1 MVIGHHDKKTG
12 YKVLLTTSGVGSRL
26 GAITEYTNKSLV
38 VLGNKPAISH
48 IIENYPAETTFV
60 VTLGYFGNHVREFLQ
75 LSHPDSKFE
84 FVQVQNYNG
93 PGGSLALS
101 ILQAKDYLQEPFIFH
116 ACDTLLLNEEIPS
129 PTFNWVGGFKGS
141 DATNYAS
148 FDVSEIYIQRF
159 HDKGMIDFDF
169 IHIGIVGINN
179 YLEFWQELD
188 EIITKDPLNIFLND
202 VSVLKKLISKGIFF
216 SNYNFVSWIDI
227 GSSSSLASARKK
239 FNMQSNI
246 LAKVTESISFVNNSV
261 VKFFADS
268 DIVARRVNR
277 SVYLQNLI
285 PRIEASGANFYKYK
299 YEPGVVISKSYDPR
313 VITNLL
319 NWAKVNLWVR
329 NNYSN
334 NETFKNNCRKFYI
347 EKSFSRVNE
356 FLETRGIKDHS
367 SIINSIEVPTT
378 EEMINNAEEIIL
390 NDLIETAFHGDFI
403 LDNILQQNQ
412 GFKLIDWRD
421 SFGDSI
427 QFGDMYYDIAKLNHS
442 LHVNHEIINQNLF
455 FIEEKNGEIYCG
467 TLRKDVHVMMQYELE
482 NFVFS
487 ENLNSRK
494 IRLLTALI
502 WLNMSPLHH
511 HPFDT
516 FLYNYGRLNLWKALS
531 EPKE

>member
-1 MVIGHHDKKTG
+1 LVTGHHVKKAG
-12 YKVLLTTSGVGSRL
+12 YKVLLTTSGVGGRL

-48 IIENYPAETTFV
+48 IIENYPPETTFV
-60 VTLGYFGNHVREFLQ
+60 VTLGYFGNHVREFLK

-84 FVQVQNYNG
+84 FVEVQNYNG

-116 ACDTLLLNEEIPS
+116 ACDTLLINEEIPS

-148 FDVSEIYIQRF
+148 FDVSEKTVQRF
-159 HDKGMIDFDF
+159 HDKGMIDFDS

-202 VSVLKKLISKGIFF
+202 VSVLKKLTTKGVLF

-227 GSSSSLASARKK
+227 GNSSSLASARKK
-239 FNMQSNI
+239 FNMNSNI
-246 LAKVTESISFVNNSV
+246 LTKVTESISFVNNSV

-268 DIVARRVNR
+268 DIVARRVKR
-277 SVYLQNLI
+277 AVYLQNII
-285 PRIEASGANFYKYK
+285 PTIEASSANFYKYK
-299 YEPGVVISKSYDPR
+299 FEPGVVISKSYDPR

-319 NWAKVNLWVR
+319 NWAKVNLWVK
-329 NNYSN
+329 NDNSN
-334 NETFKNNCRKFYI
+334 NEIFKNNCRKFYI
-347 EKSFSRVNE
+347 EKSFRRVNE
-356 FLETRGIKDHS
+356 FLETRGINDKP

-378 EEMINNAEEIIL
+378 TEMIKAAEKIIMS
-390 NDLIETAFHGDFI
+390 DLIETTFHGDFI
-403 LDNILQQNQ
+403 LDNILQQNK
-412 GFKLIDWRD
+412 GFKLVDWRD

-442 LHVNHEIINQNLF
+442 LHVNHEIINQILF
-455 FIEEKNGEIYCG
+455 FVEEMKAFC
-467 TLRKDVHVMMQYELE
+467 DVLS
-482 NFVFS
+482 NTP
-487 ENLNSRK
+487 R
-494 IRLLTALI
+494 
-502 WLNMSPLHH
+502 PLS
-511 HPFDT
+511 FAST
-516 FLYNYGRLNLWKALS
+516 V
-531 EPKE
+531 

>member
-1 MVIGHHDKKTG
+1 MVTGHHVKKSG
-12 YKVLLTTSGVGSRL
+12 YKVLLTTSGVGGRL

-48 IIENYPAETTFV
+48 IIENYPPETTFV
-60 VTLGYFGNHVREFLQ
+60 VTLGYFGNHVREFLK

-84 FVQVQNYNG
+84 FVEVQNYNG

-116 ACDTLLLNEEIPS
+116 ACDTLLINEKIPS

-148 FDVSEIYIQRF
+148 FDVSEKTVQRF
-159 HDKGMIDFDF
+159 HDKGMIDFDS

-202 VSVLKKLISKGIFF
+202 VSVLKKLTTKGVFF

-227 GSSSSLASARKK
+227 GNSSSLASARKK
-239 FNMQSNI
+239 FNINSNI
-246 LAKVTESISFVNNSV
+246 LTKVTESISFVNNSV

-268 DIVARRVNR
+268 DIVARRVKR
-277 SVYLQNLI
+277 AVYLQNLI
-285 PRIEASGANFYKYK
+285 PTIEASSANFYKYK
-299 YEPGVVISKSYDPR
+299 FEPGVVISKSYDPR

-319 NWAKVNLWVR
+319 NWAKVNLWVK
-329 NNYSN
+329 NDNSN
-334 NETFKNNCRKFYI
+334 NEIFKNNCRKFYI
-347 EKSFSRVNE
+347 EKSLRRVKE
-356 FLETRGIKDHS
+356 FLETRGINDKP

-378 EEMINNAEEIIL
+378 TEMIKAAEKIIMS
-390 NDLIETAFHGDFI
+390 DLIETAFHGDFI
-403 LDNILQQNQ
+403 LDNILQQNK
-412 GFKLIDWRD
+412 GFKLVDWRD

-427 QFGDMYYDIAKLNHS
+427 QFGDIYYDIAKLNHS

-455 FIEEKNGEIYCG
+455 FVEEKDGQIYCG
-467 TLRKDVHVMMQYELE
+467 TLRKDVHVMMQYELDK
-482 NFVFS
+482 FIFS
-487 ENLNSRK
+487 ENLNPRK
-494 IRLLTALI
+494 VRLLTALI

-511 HPFDT
+511 HPFDV
-516 FLYNYGRLNLWKALS
+516 FLYHYGRLNLWKALNGS
-531 EPKE
+531 NE